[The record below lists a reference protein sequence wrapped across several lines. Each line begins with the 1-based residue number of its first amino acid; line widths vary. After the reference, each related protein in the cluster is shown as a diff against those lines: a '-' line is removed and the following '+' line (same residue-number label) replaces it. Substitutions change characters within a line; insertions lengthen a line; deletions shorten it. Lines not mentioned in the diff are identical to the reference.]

1 MSYRCYALATG
12 VIFLVIAVL
21 HLLRVIFG
29 WDATIARAA
38 VPKWVSWI
46 ALLIAGYLAYEG
58 FRLSR
63 RS

>member
-1 MSYRCYALATG
+1 MSYGSYALATG

-29 WDATIARAA
+29 WDATIAGVA

-46 ALLIAGYLAYEG
+46 ALLVAGYLASEG